1 MKIPSVLLLLL
12 LACLLLSTVSGR
24 PMEDDTRETLSSMEE
39 ENSREE
45 GEEGEEGNSME
56 MDGDMSGEETPSP
69 TVNATSPTEMTTV
82 DANSPM
88 KMMMGDATSAAVG
101 TTVGDATSAAV
112 GTTVSQLRIG
122 NLFRTCQLRPL
133 ARLIGR

>member
-1 MKIPSVLLLLL
+1 
-12 LACLLLSTVSGR
+12 
-24 PMEDDTRETLSSMEE
+24 MEE

-69 TVNATSPTEMTTV
+69 MVNATSPTNMTMQMV
-82 DANSPM
+82 DANSPTNM
-88 KMMMGDATSAAVG
+88 TMVDANSPAEMMTGNATSAAAN
-101 TTVGDATSAAV
+101 TTVRQS
-112 GTTVSQLRIG
+112 RIG
-122 NLFRTCQLRPL
+122 TLFRTCQLRSL